1 MYICTPFFF
10 RSKTENC
17 TTACV
22 THCRNARKENFN
34 RSGITIGKKIETSKK
49 KFNWFCSIQ
58 ISPIRHINT
67 VSPAESSA
75 CSPVRLKRYEG
86 FEGGLNVMGRTQ
98 RNVHNLRTKSPPV
111 KKSKRKETLE
121 NLGIN
126 FGPPST
132 PNEKKS
138 SNESNPERFIFLG
151 KNISGFPVFQL
162 FHYSIIALR
171 H

>member
-1 MYICTPFFF
+1 
-10 RSKTENC
+10 
-17 TTACV
+17 
-22 THCRNARKENFN
+22 
-34 RSGITIGKKIETSKK
+34 
-49 KFNWFCSIQ
+49 
-58 ISPIRHINT
+58 
-67 VSPAESSA
+67 
-75 CSPVRLKRYEG
+75 
-86 FEGGLNVMGRTQ
+86 MGRTQ

-151 KNISGFPVFQL
+151 KKYFLISICVFDL
-162 FHYSIIALR
+162 DYSV
-171 H
+171 